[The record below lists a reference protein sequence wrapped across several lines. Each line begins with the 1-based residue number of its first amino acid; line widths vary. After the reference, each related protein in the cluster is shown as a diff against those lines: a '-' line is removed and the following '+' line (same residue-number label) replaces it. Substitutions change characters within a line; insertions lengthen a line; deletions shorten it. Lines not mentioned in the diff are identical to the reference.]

1 MRLNPPTVFIFLI
14 SLILAVAAIA
24 GQQGL
29 LEIPSVLTEQ
39 NFWLAISAYV
49 VLAIG
54 NLVRGL

>member
-14 SLILAVAAIA
+14 SLVLAVLSIA
-24 GQQGL
+24 STQGFITL
-29 LEIPSVLTEQ
+29 PSLVTAQ
-39 NFWLAISAYV
+39 NYWLAIAAYI

>member
-14 SLILAVAAIA
+14 SLLLATLAIIA
-24 GQQGL
+24 QQGL
-29 LEIPSVLTEQ
+29 LTIPSLIPTQ

-49 VLAIG
+49 ILAIG

>member
-14 SLILAVAAIA
+14 SLLLATLAIIA
-24 GQQGL
+24 QQGL
-29 LEIPSVLTEQ
+29 LTIPSFIPTQ

-49 VLAIG
+49 ILAIG